1 MKGVRGIVF
10 VGLFLLFR
18 EEDMRVV
25 DLKILKSYLLR
36 VRAREVVVMCSLQ
49 HTAEVIGED
58 PIGEIHRTIEVAFLQ
73 ATTSKG
79 ISHTPIR
86 PRK

>member
-36 VRAREVVVMCSLQ
+36 VRAREVVVMRSLQ
-49 HTAEVIGED
+49 HTEEVIGEEAR
-58 PIGEIHRTIEVAFLQ
+58 GEVH
-73 ATTSKG
+73 SKFCVVLHAY
-79 ISHTPIR
+79 IIP
-86 PRK
+86 